1 MKAGLFFAP
10 GEMRVVDQP
19 VPLPG
24 YGEVL
29 VKVKRY
35 APYGTDLGAYLNKGG
50 RYVQEYPTG
59 IGADFS
65 GTIARLGSGVFGF
78 AEGDRVSALAM
89 AHCGVCRNCRAGK
102 TNLCLDESYLLAPRQ
117 TCCSE
122 YTIVAAR
129 KLSKLPPNVTFEE
142 AAMLG
147 GIVDALNANEMMRP
161 KPGETYAVV
170 GVGAMGW
177 GAVAVARTTG
187 ARVIAIG
194 GTGKRS
200 ELALACGAHEVLPIA
215 AHDEDVKD
223 RFLARVPAG
232 ADCVMET
239 SATDWGVRQ
248 SFAIAGPGGRIALT
262 GAPAPIPAS
271 PWDLVRRELAVFGV
285 RAGHHQDQAL
295 DLISKGLI
303 DLKPSI
309 THRLTLSEAP
319 RAFAMLTGP
328 QAKDIGRII
337 ITMDE

>member
-1 MKAGLFFAP
+1 MKAALLFGP
-10 GEMRVVDQP
+10 GEMRLIDEP
-19 VPLPG
+19 VPAPG
-24 YGEVL
+24 HGEVL
-29 VKVKRY
+29 VKVMRY

-50 RYVQEYPTG
+50 RYVSAYPTG

-65 GTIARLGSGVFGF
+65 GTIAAIGTGVFGF
-78 AEGDRVSALAM
+78 AEGDRVSALTM

-102 TNLCLDESYLLAPRQ
+102 TNLCLDDTYLLAPRQ

-129 KLSKLPPNVTFEE
+129 KLAKLPANVSFDD

-161 KPGETYAVV
+161 QPGETYAVV

-177 GAVAVARTTG
+177 GAAAVARTTG

-194 GTGKRS
+194 GTGRRS
-200 ELALACGAHEVLPIA
+200 ELALACGAHEALPIA
-215 AHDEDVKD
+215 AHGEDVKE
-223 RFLARVPAG
+223 RFFARVPGG

-239 SATDWGVRQ
+239 SASDWGVRQ

-262 GAPAPIPAS
+262 GAPAPLPAS
-271 PWDLVRRELAVFGV
+271 PWDLVRRQLAVFGV

-295 DLISKGLI
+295 DLIAKGLI
-303 DLKPSI
+303 DLMPSV
-309 THRLTLSEAP
+309 THRLPLAEAP
-319 RAFAMLTGP
+319 KAFAMLTGP
-328 QAKDIGRII
+328 DAKNIGRILI
-337 ITMDE
+337 EME

>member
-10 GEMRVVDQP
+10 GEMRVVDVP
-19 VPLPG
+19 VPEPG
-24 YGEVL
+24 HGEVL
-29 VKVKRY
+29 VKVMRY

-50 RYVQEYPTG
+50 HYVKDYPTG

-65 GTIARLGSGVFGF
+65 GTIAAIGSGVFGF

-122 YTIVAAR
+122 FTLVPAR
-129 KLSKLPPNVTFEE
+129 KLAKLPPNVSFDD

-177 GAVAVARTTG
+177 GAVAVAATTG
-187 ARVIAIG
+187 AHVVAIG

-200 ELALACGAHEVLPIA
+200 ELALACGAHEALPIS
-215 AHDEDVKD
+215 AHDEAVKD
-223 RFLARVPAG
+223 RFFARHPGG

-239 SATDWGVRQ
+239 SATDWGVRE
-248 SFAIAGPGGRIALT
+248 SFAIAAPGGRIALT
-262 GAPAPIPAS
+262 GAPGPLPAT

-285 RAGHHQDQAL
+285 RAGHHQDIAL
-295 DLISKGLI
+295 DLIAKGLI
-303 DLKPSI
+303 DLKPSV
-309 THRLTLSEAP
+309 THRLPLSQSP
-319 RAFAMLTGP
+319 RAFQMLTGP
-328 QAKDIGRII
+328 EARNIGRILI
-337 ITMDE
+337 EMDE